1 MLFRLDF
8 LVGLLSLTTVSLALQ
23 VSPNSTCAAL
33 CLDTPEGNPL
43 DPKASNTNYTDI
55 SCFDDEYS
63 TSARG
68 LKFKNCVECLRDSK
82 DVGGGENDISWFLY
96 NIRYAVDV
104 CMYSFPG
111 TTRNISSPCDINYAC
126 APLKKSLIAGNLDPV
141 NGAQYD
147 YCSADGGKFMGQ
159 NLNSCVQCLQSSTN
173 QVYTSNCKRT
183 RVSYMYA
190 ILTRDGQIVLIALQ
204 AGCKQKPAPGHLLGL
219 SGSLFSTEP
228 LDIIA
233 PPVEEA
239 STNEDDTSS
248 PMTTGP
254 IVGIAVGAAL
264 LFLGGAALFIVYHQK
279 QKKMYSFDN
288 VRSDYDPRGGG
299 AASISPPMY
308 GGFSGAI
315 VATDH
320 KNKNNNNAMSSS
332 VVSDYELR
340 AQQAYGGGA
349 AAAASNADYY
359 DKIEEEMQMRHHNYS
374 FDPNK
379 PGLGPQGALPTHPA
393 YMPHAKF
400 HTSRRGP
407 SPQPSSQL
415 SQLSQVQVPQPTAAK
430 SNKPDS
436 YALQAYL
443 AAAEDSAAIKIPP
456 PPLGGPPRSSSS
468 RSHSRGP
475 SPADGAPQQ
484 QQQQHSQRKGP
495 SSSLSMSTSNTP
507 LKALRSP
514 PPPPP
519 PPSKSKVPSLTLPSV
534 PRIRMPKKYAPPQIN
549 IQEATPIIGPNDD
562 EGDDNISRPI
572 AREDGGR
579 FPEFSVARRTPS
591 PDTRSEAPL
600 IDPAPVHHT
609 VVVDRRRRFHYDEVE
624 IHTGKSTLYG

>member
-1 MLFRLDF
+1 MLSRFGF
-8 LVGLLSLTTVSLALQ
+8 LVGLLSLSTASLALQ

-33 CLDTPEGNPL
+33 CLDQPEGNPL

-63 TSARG
+63 SSAKG
-68 LKFKNCVECLRDSK
+68 LKFKNCVDCLRDSK

-126 APLKKSLIAGNLDPV
+126 APLQKSLTSGNLDAV

-147 YCSADGGKFMGQ
+147 YCSADGGKFLSQSLG
-159 NLNSCVQCLQSSTN
+159 SCVQCLQSTTN
-173 QVYTSNCKRT
+173 QVYTSNF
-183 RVSYMYA
+183 
-190 ILTRDGQIVLIALQ
+190 LIALE
-204 AGCKQKPAPGHLLGL
+204 AGCKQKPKPGHLLGL

-228 LDIIA
+228 LDITD
-233 PPVEEA
+233 PPAEE
-239 STNEDDTSS
+239 DTSEEDTS
-248 PMTTGP
+248 PMTTGA

-288 VRSDYDPRGGG
+288 VRSEYDPRGG

-308 GGFSGAI
+308 GGFNA
-315 VATDH
+315 VAEH
-320 KNKNNNNAMSSS
+320 KRNASSF
-332 VVSDYELR
+332 SDYELR
-340 AQQAYGGGA
+340 AQQAYG
-349 AAAASNADYY
+349 SNADYY

-379 PGLGPQGALPTHPA
+379 PRSGPQGALPTHPA
-393 YMPHAKF
+393 YLPRAMTRSPG
-400 HTSRRGP
+400 RGS
-407 SPQPSSQL
+407 SPQPPHL
-415 SQLSQVQVPQPTAAK
+415 TQVQVPQPTAAK

-443 AAAEDSAAIKIPP
+443 AAAEDSATIKIPP
-456 PPLGGPPRSSSS
+456 PPPGGPPPSTSQR
-468 RSHSRGP
+468 HSRGP
-475 SPADGAPQQ
+475 SADAAPQK
-484 QQQQHSQRKGP
+484 QQHSRKGP
-495 SSSLSMSTSNTP
+495 PSSLSISTSNTP
-507 LKALRSP
+507 LKAMRSP
-514 PPPPP
+514 PPPLPPP
-519 PPSKSKVPSLTLPSV
+519 PPSKPKVPSLILPSV
-534 PRIRMPKKYAPPQIN
+534 PRIRVPKKYAPPKIN

-562 EGDDNISRPI
+562 EGDNNISRPI
-572 AREDGGR
+572 VRDDSRR
-579 FPEFSVARRTPS
+579 FPELGAARRTPS

-600 IDPAPVHHT
+600 IDPAPVHQT
-609 VVVDRRRRFHYDEVE
+609 VVLDGRRQFHYDEVQ